1 MKWKHR
7 TIQIKKKKKEREKIM
22 GKQVRTL
29 IIESIDIL
37 TFKTKKYIKNIE
49 QKVEAQQM
57 KLNCFQLLALF
68 IRL

>member
-1 MKWKHR
+1 
-7 TIQIKKKKKEREKIM
+7 M

>member
-1 MKWKHR
+1 
-7 TIQIKKKKKEREKIM
+7 M

-29 IIESIDIL
+29 IIESTDIL
-37 TFKTKKYIKNIE
+37 TFKTKRCIKKKKE

-57 KLNCFQLLALF
+57 KLNCFQFLALF